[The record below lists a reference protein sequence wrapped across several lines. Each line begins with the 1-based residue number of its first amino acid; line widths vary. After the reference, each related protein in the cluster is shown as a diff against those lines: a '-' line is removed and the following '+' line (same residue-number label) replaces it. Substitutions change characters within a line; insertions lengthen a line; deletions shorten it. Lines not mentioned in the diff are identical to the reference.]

1 MKLRI
6 KIKCLAALMMA
17 IALFESC
24 SKGFEDINTSVD
36 FVSVPNLDYE
46 LPYAELTMLDK
57 NYYTHAYYAGP
68 YSGHINTNVS
78 FPSATA
84 YKETEM
90 SEHFVWV
97 YKNPLKSVADI
108 IAQAKNDPGKV
119 NYLSMA
125 RIIRVYLFQSL
136 TDTYGDIPYFEASKG
151 YTDQMLTPN
160 YDPQQKIYE
169 DMFKELKE
177 ATDALSNSKQPAV
190 TADIVYK
197 GDISK
202 WKKFGYSLMLRLGMR
217 ISKVDPANAKK
228 WIDAAIAGG
237 LMTSKAD
244 NFVVAYTTQLAGTG
258 TTSNGVPHIFISSS
272 YITTYRLTS
281 SFVDSLKNRNDPR
294 TPVFCMREKLP
305 LTSYQEGDHT
315 PANQRG
321 RQQWDNLTP
330 RDSCSVSN
338 IKTLG
343 RYDAPYIHLSHAQ
356 VQFQLA
362 ECAEKGIISGDAK
375 TFYEAGVRSAMDELS
390 VFGPD
395 GVISVA
401 QQNAY
406 LAANPYVPA
415 DGLKMIATQYW
426 LETHYNWYE
435 TWANMRRTGYPDL
448 YSKLD
453 MSLSANLG
461 AQLPRRLYYP
471 RAEYAANPH
480 INDAVQRQGPDLT
493 STRLWWDK
501 Q

>member
-1 MKLRI
+1 MKLKI
-6 KIKCLAALMMA
+6 KIDRLLIMLMTTAMFA
-17 IALFESC
+17 GC
-24 SKGFEDINTSVD
+24 SKGFEEINTSVD
-36 FVSVPNLDYE
+36 FVSKPNLDYE
-46 LPYAELTMLDK
+46 LPFAELTMLDK
-57 NYYTHAYYAGP
+57 NYYSHAYYAGP

-90 SEHFVWV
+90 SEHFVWI
-97 YKNPLKSVADI
+97 YRNPLKTIADLI
-108 IAQAKNDPGKV
+108 EQAKKDPTKV
-119 NYLSMA
+119 NYLSMG

-151 YTDQMLTPN
+151 YTDQILTPN

-169 DMFKELKE
+169 DMFKELQE
-177 ATDALSNSKQPAV
+177 ATDALSNSKQAPV

-197 GDISK
+197 GDVSK

-217 ISKVDPANAKK
+217 ILKADPSNAKK

-237 LMTSKAD
+237 VMTSKAD

-305 LTSYQEGDHT
+305 LSSYQEGDHT

-321 RQQWDNLTP
+321 RNQWDNLTP

-362 ECAEKGIISGDAK
+362 ELAAKGLITGDPK
-375 TFYEAGVRSAMDELS
+375 VYYENGVKSAMDELS
-390 VFGPD
+390 IFGAD
-395 GVISVA
+395 GVITTT

-406 LAANPYVPA
+406 LTANPYVPA

-435 TWANMRRTGYPDL
+435 TWANMRRTGLPDL

-453 MSLSANLG
+453 LSLSSNLG

-471 RAEYAANPH
+471 RAEYSANPH
-480 INDAVQRQGPDLT
+480 INEAVARQGADLT
-493 STRLWWDK
+493 STRVWWDK
-501 Q
+501 P

>member
-1 MKLRI
+1 MNIFI
-6 KIKCLAALMMA
+6 KTKSILTVLVVGSM
-17 IALFESC
+17 LTGC

-36 FVSVPNLDYE
+36 FVSKPNLDYE
-46 LPYAELTMLDK
+46 LPFAELTMLDK

-78 FPSATA
+78 YPSATA

-97 YKNPLKSVADI
+97 YRNPLKTISDVIENSKD
-108 IAQAKNDPGKV
+108 DPTRI
-119 NYLSMA
+119 NYHSMG
-125 RIIRVYLFQSL
+125 RIIRAYLFQSL
-136 TDTYGDIPYFEASKG
+136 TDTYGDIPYFEANKG
-151 YTDQMLTPN
+151 YTNQLFTPK

-169 DMFKELKE
+169 DLFKELKE
-177 ATDALSNSKQPAV
+177 ATDALSSSKQPPV

-202 WKKFGYSLMLRLGMR
+202 WKKFGYSLMLRLGLR

-228 WIDAAIAGG
+228 WIEAAITGG
-237 LMTSKAD
+237 VMTSKAD

-272 YITTYRLTS
+272 YITTYRLAAP
-281 SFVDSLKNRNDPR
+281 FVDSLKSRNDPR
-294 TPVFCMREKLP
+294 TIVYCMRPKLP
-305 LTSYQEGDHT
+305 LSSYQEGDHT

-338 IKTLG
+338 IKTMG

-362 ECAEKGIISGDAK
+362 ECVVRGIISGDAK
-375 TFYEAGVRSAMDELS
+375 AYYEAGVRSAMDELS
-390 VFGPD
+390 VFGAD
-395 GVISVA
+395 GVISTT

-435 TWANMRRTGYPDL
+435 SWANMRRTGYPDL
-448 YSKLD
+448 YSQLD
-453 MSLSANLG
+453 QTLSANLG

-471 RAEYAANPH
+471 RAEYAANPN
-480 INDAVQRQGPDLT
+480 INEAVTRQGADLT

-501 Q
+501 P